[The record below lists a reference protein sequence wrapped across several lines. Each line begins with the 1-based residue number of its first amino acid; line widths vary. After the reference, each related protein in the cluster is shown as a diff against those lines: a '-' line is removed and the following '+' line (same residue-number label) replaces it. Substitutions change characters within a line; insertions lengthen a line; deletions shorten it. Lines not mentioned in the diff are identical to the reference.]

1 VGLNCSA
8 QLGAHGDPTRRLSG
22 FGLMA
27 LTVAVTPAHIFVVP
41 DRVVRDVGL
50 TAVVAAADSNR
61 VVVAHLVV
69 QGTTEAAATDL
80 QMVVMHR

>member
-1 VGLNCSA
+1 
-8 QLGAHGDPTRRLSG
+8 
-22 FGLMA
+22 MA
-27 LTVAVTPAHIFVVP
+27 LTVAVTPAHIFVVTA
-41 DRVVRDVGL
+41 RVVRDVGL